1 MEPSIQQFIQQLVNG
16 LTLGSMYALIALGYT
31 MVYGILELINF
42 AHGEVVMVGAY
53 TALGV
58 LVITLGAGLPWG
70 LAFALALVGAVLV
83 CCLLGVGIERLAY
96 RPLLGEAKPLNLLE
110 LAALTGVGGG
120 VWVLYTL
127 LRGTY
132 SPIAIAQGLGVG
144 VIGAAALGGLFWWL
158 SQAIPSRKA
167 PKLSL
172 LITALG
178 MSIFLQNAVRLIAG
192 SRDQVLPQVLPAITW
207 RSNGVQITLTQVLIL
222 GVSVFLMAALT
233 FLIQKTRLGKA
244 MRATAQDMQAAQLMG
259 INTEQIV
266 VITFIL
272 GSSLGAVAGVLF
284 GVFFQT
290 INFFIGFQAGLK
302 AFTAAVLGGIGNIP
316 GAMLGGLLLGVI
328 ESLGAGYL
336 SSEWKDVF
344 AFTILVGVLLFRPSG
359 LLGENV
365 PDKV

>member
-70 LAFALALVGAVLV
+70 LAFALALLGAVLV

-110 LAALTGVGGG
+110 LALLTGVGGG

-132 SPIAIAQGLGVG
+132 SPIAIAQGLGIG
-144 VIGAAALGGLFWWL
+144 VVGAAALGGLFWWL
-158 SQAIPSRKA
+158 SQAPTRKA

-207 RSNGVQITLTQVLIL
+207 RFNGVQITLTQVLIL